1 MLSYIIPDDTD
12 SKSQSK
18 QAGPGRGIRH
28 RQNGLQPE
36 LRIIDINSLEEL
48 STDTLTFR
56 RYEALSAS
64 DYHLGV
70 LPPFRLPSTST
81 TQKGT
86 LETIGAGLLDATL
99 YPVRL
104 FSSATSVRSSSSSG
118 DKASSVNVDGSFGN
132 PTAFRDKQ
140 ARELAMSAAKGVKIF
155 IHSPYDC
162 VVAVKRGLDDKLT
175 WLTSHERFE
184 EAWNLIDR
192 HPEIV
197 ASSGDDSG
205 PPTPTRQGSL
215 AEFLQDDAASLIR
228 VKREH
233 GSSEA
238 EKEKRRIS
246 ERWLE
251 QLVGSGQWEKA
262 GQVSEKVLN
271 TTDTWEKWIWV
282 FAKNSFFDEIVQ
294 HIPTDIHPPLP
305 SLIYEVFLGHYVS
318 RDREKFQHL
327 LDLWP
332 SNLFEISSVIAA
344 IQDQLKTMSEGT
356 QDWRILTSCIAKLFL
371 SDGHYREALQRYIRL
386 QDAEAAMKL
395 IREHHLLDA
404 VVDDIPGFI
413 LIRIPRE
420 NIKSSPAAELEEAA
434 SEPLDLLV
442 RDAANGIV
450 RPEAVVSQL
459 HAAKLN
465 IFLYFYFRRLW
476 SGEAAASATE
486 KRKTRMRGHHRT
498 DAAEKLAADEGRA
511 LVDSFADTVVELFA
525 DYDRPLLMEFLKS
538 NTAYSYTVAS
548 SICERRHFTHELIY
562 LFSKTGQTKR
572 ALQLILSDL
581 KDISHAISF
590 AKSQD
595 DPDLWDDLLSNSMD
609 KPEYIRALL
618 IEGGTSIDP
627 IKLVRRIPSGLEIE
641 GLREGLTRLIR
652 EHDIQASISQG
663 VAKVLEGEVAGCM
676 NKLRDGQRRGI
687 KFDIFTDGPEEVSR
701 AGRCAGCQKPFV
713 EQGMIIPTL

>member
-1 MLSYIIPDDTD
+1 MRL
-12 SKSQSK
+12 
-18 QAGPGRGIRH
+18 
-28 RQNGLQPE
+28 
-36 LRIIDINSLEEL
+36 IDINSLEEL
-48 STDTLTFR
+48 STDTLNFR
-56 RYEALSAS
+56 RYESLSAS

-70 LPPFRLPSTST
+70 LPPFQLPSAST
-81 TQKGT
+81 AQKGT

-104 FSSATSVRSSSSSG
+104 FSSATSVRSSASSG
-118 DKASSVNVDGSFGN
+118 DRTSSVNVEGSFGN
-132 PTAFRDKQ
+132 PAAFRDRQ
-140 ARELAMSAAKGVKIF
+140 ARELAMSATKGVKIF
-155 IHSPYDC
+155 LHSPYDC
-162 VVAVKRGLDDKLT
+162 VVAVKRGFEDRLT
-175 WLTSHERFE
+175 WLTSHERYE

-197 ASSGDDSG
+197 TTPGDNSGAA
-205 PPTPTRQGSL
+205 TPTQRQGSL
-215 AEFLQDDAASLIR
+215 AEFFQDDTASSIR
-228 VKREH
+228 AKRELE
-233 GSSEA
+233 SSGP

-251 QLVGSGQWEKA
+251 QLIGDGKWDKA
-262 GQVSEKVLN
+262 GQVCEKVLN
-271 TTDTWEKWIWV
+271 TTDAWEKWVWV

-294 HIPTDIHPPLP
+294 HIPTDLHPPLP

-318 RDREKFQHL
+318 RDRARFQRL
-327 LDLWP
+327 LELWP
-332 SNLFEISSVIAA
+332 SNLFGISSVIVA
-344 IQDQLKTMSEGT
+344 IEDQLKTPTAAEGT
-356 QDWRILTSCIAKLFL
+356 EDWRILTSCIAQLFL
-371 SDGHYREALQRYIRL
+371 ADGHYREALQRYIRL

-395 IREHHLLDA
+395 IGEHHLLDA
-404 VVDDIPGFI
+404 VIDDIPGFI
-413 LIRIPRE
+413 LIRIPRK
-420 NIKSSPAAELEEAA
+420 NLKSSPAEELEEAA
-434 SEPLDLLV
+434 SEPLNLLV

-459 HAAKLN
+459 QAADLHL
-465 IFLYFYFRRLW
+465 FLYFYFRRLW
-476 SGEAAASATE
+476 TGEAAASGTE
-486 KRKTRMRGHHRT
+486 KRTTRMRGHHRT

-511 LVDSFADTVVELFA
+511 LIDSFADTVVELFA
-525 DYDRPLLMEFLKS
+525 DYDRQLLMEFLQS
-538 NTAYSYTVAS
+538 NTAYSYSVAS

-595 DPDLWDDLLSNSMD
+595 DTDLWDDLLSYSMD
-609 KPEYIRALL
+609 KPEYIRSLL

-663 VAKVLEGEVAGCM
+663 VAKVLIGEVAGRM

-687 KFDIFTDGPEEVSR
+687 KFEMATDAGEEVGQ
-701 AGRCAGCQKPFV
+701 AGRCAGCQKPFI
-713 EQGMIIPTL
+713 EQGTMTTSYSPPFAAPSLDLIYHTHMFLP